1 MTEAVALETRVI
13 PFPSKKKAP
22 RKAGLN
28 RNHGGS
34 VRSINSKLYVDFM
47 YLDERIREK
56 SGLDDTRE
64 NSKLLRQQ
72 LDRIIMAIDAGTFRF
87 AEVFPQS
94 HRKDYFKSKEGEIY
108 GLKKV
113 PSEVSFIDYTWQW
126 YNRLKESGRVSQRT
140 LYGYK
145 SYINLYLVPFFDK
158 MTFED
163 LNLTTFERFI
173 VWAKKQCYKKK
184 PISNETINKV
194 FVPLKTI
201 CKSATNEFRWMGFDP
216 FWGFKKLPESDAY
229 EKIMPFSI
237 EEQKL
242 LIASLPN
249 HWKPY
254 FLFAFYSGLR
264 QGEQIGLKIGDIDWE
279 NRIVHIRRG
288 ITKDED
294 GKKMEG
300 RTKNRYSRRSLKMTP
315 VMYEALCAQRSIYEK
330 FKGEYFFCSP
340 NGNMIYSPNLRGSA
354 WIPAL
359 TAANLQYREM
369 KQTRH
374 TFATIALSCGE
385 NPLWIAK
392 VMGHRDTN
400 MIIRIYS
407 KYIEDAFGSKD
418 GTMINSMYQCAMSKE
433 G

>member
-1 MTEAVALETRVI
+1 MTQAVALETKII
-13 PFPSKKKAP
+13 PFPGKKKAP
-22 RKAGLN
+22 RKAGFN
-28 RNHGGS
+28 RNREGS
-34 VRSINSKLYVDFM
+34 VRSINGKLYVDFI
-47 YLDERIREK
+47 YLGERVREK
-56 SGLDDTRE
+56 AGLDDNKE
-64 NSKLLRQQ
+64 NIKLVRQQ
-72 LDRIIMAIDAGTFRF
+72 LDKIIMAIGAGTFRF

-94 HRKDYFKSKEGEIY
+94 KKRDYFRSKENEVY
-108 GLKKV
+108 SHKKS
-113 PSEVSFIDYTWQW
+113 PDEVNVIDYTWQW
-126 YNRLKESGRVSQRT
+126 YNRLKESGRVTQRT

-145 SYINLYLVPFFDK
+145 SYINIYLKPFFDK
-158 MTFED
+158 MTFGD
-163 LNLTTFERFI
+163 LDLSTFEKFI
-173 VWAKKQCYKKK
+173 GWARKQCYKKMPAK
-184 PISNETINKV
+184 NETINKI

-201 CKSATNEFRWMGFDP
+201 CKSAANEFRWMGFDP
-216 FWGFKKLPESDAY
+216 FLGFKKLSEGDAY

-237 EEQKL
+237 AEQKL
-242 LIASLPN
+242 IIAALPD

-254 FLFAFYSGLR
+254 FLFAFCSGLR
-264 QGEQIGLKIGDIDWE
+264 QGEQIGLKFGDIDWE

-288 ITKDED
+288 MTKDEN
-294 GKKMEG
+294 GKTMEG
-300 RTKNRYSRRSLKMTP
+300 KTKNRYSRRSLKITP
-315 VMYEALCAQRSIYEK
+315 VMYEALCAQRSIYEN
-330 FKGEYFFCSP
+330 FKGEYFFCSQK
-340 NGNMIYSPNLRGSA
+340 GTMIYSPNLRGNV

-400 MIIRIYS
+400 MIIRTYG

-418 GTMINSMYQCAMSKE
+418 GTMINSIYESAMRKE